1 MDKRKIKEEIKNT
14 LKSYALSKDLIA
26 KALDVDVKDIEEA
39 LDELLEAKEIKY
51 LENLE
56 LYKLAPKRKEKSF
69 NALDLDKIIVEI
81 KDHHIYKFSTLTKVL
96 GVNPKE
102 LKASLNSLI
111 EDNIIYYSPVYDI
124 YSILKVATLNV
135 KDRGYA
141 FAKVENEDIEYYISK
156 DDIGNAYDGDI
167 CLIYPTGYDDKLM
180 GAAVKDVISRSHTKV
195 VGKLIMKGKKYPK
208 YKVESI
214 MNSFPVTVDIK
225 PEDLNGAYIGAI
237 VSCDIEYTKGYSI
250 KGKITDIVG
259 SRDDPGIEISTIAL
273 EYGFKMPFSNETME
287 ELKMIPDYVKNEEI
301 VGRRD
306 FRDQS
311 IITID
316 GDDSKDFD
324 DAIYLEK
331 LDNGNFSLGV
341 HIADVSHYVGEGT
354 PLDKDALSRGTS
366 VYLADRVIPMIPHK
380 LSNGICSLNEGV
392 DRLVL
397 SCLMEI
403 DPKGK
408 LVNYEIVEGVIK
420 SRHRM
425 TYTKVNQMIEGNQ
438 EVIDEYSDIYPMIL
452 HMVELS
458 EILRGLRHKK
468 GGIEFESEEYKFELN
483 PDGSPKEIHKR
494 VQDTAEKLIE
504 DFMLEA
510 NQTVAYH
517 MSIMNL
523 PCEYRIHEKPDQEKL
538 HNTFNQIASMKVSV
552 KNIQND
558 IHPKE
563 IQQLLESVKNHPN
576 KMIINTMLL
585 RSMMK
590 AKYSSE
596 CLGHYGLAM
605 NYYCHFTSP
614 IRRYPDLMVH
624 RMIKKL
630 YLYPND
636 LVHDMKRY
644 SAILPDIA
652 FKNSK
657 SERNAVD
664 CERAVNDMLF
674 AWYMESH
681 VFEEYPAVITS
692 ITSFGMFAEIENG
705 IEGLVSYRDM
715 NGYFDYNERAMTA
728 SNGRITYHL
737 GDKINV
743 KVIYANREDRRVD
756 FRIEDSSNEYE

>member
-1 MDKRKIKEEIKNT
+1 MEKKKLKEEIKKT
-14 LKSYALSKDLIA
+14 LKSYALSKDLLA
-26 KALDVDVKDIEEA
+26 KSLNLNIEDIEDALDSLV
-39 LDELLEAKEIKY
+39 LSGEIKY

-56 LYKLAPKRKEKSF
+56 LYKLASKKKSKEYASIDE
-69 NALDLDKIIVEI
+69 DLLLSLI
-81 KDHHIYKFSTLTKVL
+81 KDEHIYHFNVL
-96 GVNPKE
+96 AKRLKANPKE
-102 LKASLNSLI
+102 LKACLNALVK
-111 EDNIIYYSPVYDI
+111 ENKIYYSAFYDI
-124 YSILKVATLNV
+124 YTILKVATLDV
-135 KDRGYA
+135 KDKGYA
-141 FAKVENEDIEYYISK
+141 FAKVDGEDIEYYIPK
-156 DDIGNAYDGDI
+156 EDIGTAYDGDI
-167 CLIYPTGYDDKLM
+167 CHIFPTGYDDKLK
-180 GAAVKDVISRSHTKV
+180 GASVYDVIERAHKIV
-195 VGKLIMKGKKYPK
+195 IGKLTLKGKKYPK
-208 YKVESI
+208 YKVIST
-214 MNSFPVTVDIK
+214 MNSFKVEVDIK
-225 PEDLNGAYIGAI
+225 EEDLNGAKPGEI

-250 KGKITDIVG
+250 KGKITEILG
-259 SRDDPGIEISTIAL
+259 HPDDPGIEIAEIAL
-273 EYGFKMPFSNETME
+273 EYGFKMPFSEETVE
-287 ELKMIPDYVKNEEI
+287 ELKEIPDAVKIEEI
-301 VGRRD
+301 YGRRD
-306 FRDQS
+306 FRNLNV
-311 IITID
+311 ITID

-331 LDNGNFSLGV
+331 NSNGNYNLQV
-341 HIADVSHYVGEGT
+341 HIADVSYYVKEAS

-408 LVNYEIVEGVIK
+408 LINYEIVEGVIK
-420 SRHRM
+420 SHHRM
-425 TYTKVNQMIEGNQ
+425 TYNKVNQMILGN
-438 EVIDEYSDIYPMIL
+438 EDVIKEYIDIYPMIL
-452 HMVELS
+452 DMLELS
-458 EILRGLRHKK
+458 HILRAIRHKK
-468 GGIEFESEEYKFELN
+468 GGIEFESEEYKFDLN

-494 VQDTAEKLIE
+494 CQDDAEKLIE

-510 NQTVAYH
+510 NQTIAYH

-538 HNTFNQIASMKVSV
+538 HNTFNQIASMKIPV

-563 IQQLLESVKNHPN
+563 IQSLLESVKDHPN
-576 KMIINTMLL
+576 HLIINTMLL

-630 YLYPND
+630 FLHPDNLD
-636 LVHDMKRY
+636 HDIRKY
-644 SAILPDIA
+644 QAIIPDIA
-652 FKNSK
+652 FRNSK

-664 CERAVNDMLF
+664 CERAVDDMLY

-681 VFEEYPAVITS
+681 LYEEYNATITS
-692 ITSFGMFAEIENG
+692 ITSFGMFAEIDFG
-705 IEGLVSYRDM
+705 IEGLIAFRDM
-715 NGYFDYNERAMTA
+715 EGYYEYNEHTMSA
-728 SNGRITYHL
+728 SNGINTYHL
-737 GDKINV
+737 GDKVRV
-743 KVIYANREDRRVD
+743 KVSFASKEERRIDFTLVD
-756 FRIEDSSNEYE
+756 LEG

>member
-1 MDKRKIKEEIKNT
+1 MDKRKIKEEIKKN
-14 LKSYALSKDLIA
+14 LKSYALSKDLLA
-26 KALDVDVKDIEEA
+26 KALNLSDDEIEDA
-39 LDELLEAKEIKY
+39 LNELLKDGQIKY
-51 LENLE
+51 LDNLE
-56 LYKLAPKRKEKSF
+56 LYKLSPKKKEKSF
-69 NALDLDKIIVEI
+69 GMVDKEQVIEKIR
-81 KDHHIYKFSTLTKVL
+81 DYHIYKFSTLSKVL
-96 GVNPKE
+96 NVNPKE
-102 LKASLNSLI
+102 LKAALKEL
-111 EDNIIYYSPVYDI
+111 EDEGIVYYSPFYDI
-124 YSILKVATLNV
+124 YSILKVATLDV
-135 KDRGYA
+135 KERGYA
-141 FAKVENEDIEYYISK
+141 FAKVEGEEEEYYISP
-156 DDIGNAYDGDI
+156 DDLGNAYDGDI
-167 CLIYPTGYDDKLM
+167 CHIFPTGYDDKLK
-180 GAAVKDVISRSHTKV
+180 GASVKDIIERSHTKV
-195 VGKLIMKGKKYPK
+195 IGRLQVKGKKYPK
-208 YKVESI
+208 YKVESV
-214 MNSFPVTVDIK
+214 MNSFPVTVDVSE
-225 PEDLNGAYIGAI
+225 EDLNGAYIGAI

-250 KGKITDIVG
+250 KGKITEVLG
-259 SRDDPGIEISTIAL
+259 SPDDPGIEISEIAL
-273 EYGFKMPFSNETME
+273 EYGFKMPFSPETDE
-287 ELKMIPDYVKNEEI
+287 ELKTIPDVVKNEEI
-301 VGRRD
+301 YGRRD
-306 FRDQS
+306 FRNLAT
-311 IITID
+311 ITID

-324 DAIYLEK
+324 DAVYLEK
-331 LDNGNFSLGV
+331 LDNGNYNLGV
-341 HIADVSHYVGEGT
+341 HIADVSHYVLEGN
-354 PLDKDALSRGTS
+354 PLDLDAYSRGTS

-408 LVNYEIVEGVIK
+408 LINYEIVEGVIN
-420 SRHRM
+420 SHHRM
-425 TYTKVNQMIEGNQ
+425 TYTNVNKMIEGNE
-438 EVIDEYSDIYPMIL
+438 EVIKEYSDIYPMIL
-452 HMVELS
+452 DMVELS
-458 EILRGLRHKK
+458 QILRGIRHKK

-483 PDGSPKEIHKR
+483 KDGSPKEIHKR

-538 HNTFNQIASMKVSV
+538 HNTFNQIASMKISV

-563 IQQLLESVKNHPN
+563 IQQLLENVKDHPN
-576 KMIINTMLL
+576 HLIINTMLL

-624 RMIKKL
+624 RLIKKL
-630 YLYPND
+630 FLHPSENLD
-636 LVHDMKRY
+636 RDIRRY
-644 SAILPDIA
+644 QAILPDIA

-664 CERAVNDMLF
+664 CERAVNDMLY

-681 VFEEYPAVITS
+681 IAEVFPATITS
-692 ITSFGMFAEIENG
+692 ITPFGMFAEINNG
-705 IEGLVSYRDM
+705 IEGLIAYRDM
-715 NGYFDYNERAMTA
+715 DGYFDYNEHTMSA

-737 GDKINV
+737 GDKVNV
-743 KVIYANREDRRVD
+743 KVIYANRLERKID
-756 FRIEDSSNEYE
+756 FRIEGEEDEL

>member
-1 MDKRKIKEEIKNT
+1 MEMKRIKEEIKKT

-26 KALDVDVKDIEEA
+26 KTLDMDIKDIEDA
-39 LDELLEAKEIKY
+39 LEELVEEKEIKY

-56 LYKLAPKRKEKSF
+56 LYKLISKKRNKEY
-69 NALDLDKIIVEI
+69 NTLDLDKIIIEI
-81 KDHHIYKFSTLTKVL
+81 KDHHIYKFQTLTKVL

-111 EDNIIYYSPVYDI
+111 EDNIIYYSPIYDI
-124 YSILKVATLNV
+124 YSILKVATLQV

-141 FAKVENEDIEYYISK
+141 FAKVESENIEYYISK
-156 DDIGNAYDGDI
+156 DDIGNAYDGDT

-180 GAAVKDVISRSHTKV
+180 GAAVKEVITRCHTKV

-214 MNSFPVTVDIK
+214 MNSFPVSVDIK
-225 PEDLNGAYIGAI
+225 AEDLNGAYIGAI

-250 KGKITDIVG
+250 KGKITSVLG
-259 SRDDPGIEISTIAL
+259 SKDDPGIEISTIAL
-273 EYGFKMPFSNETME
+273 EYGFKMPFSEETME
-287 ELKMIPDYVKNEEI
+287 ELKSIPDYVKNEEI
-301 VGRRD
+301 IGRRD
-306 FRDQS
+306 FRNLEV
-311 IITID
+311 ITID

-331 LDNGNFSLGV
+331 LDNGNFNLQV
-341 HIADVSHYVGEGT
+341 HIADVAHYVLEGH

-408 LVNYEIVEGVIK
+408 LINYEIVEGVIN
-420 SRHRM
+420 SHHRM
-425 TYTKVNQMIEGNQ
+425 TYTKVNQMIDGNQ

-452 HMVELS
+452 NMLELS

-483 PDGSPKEIHKR
+483 EDGSPKSITKR
-494 VQDTAEKLIE
+494 VQDKAEKLIE

-563 IQQLLESVKNHPN
+563 IQQLLESVKNNPN
-576 KMIINTMLL
+576 HLIINTMLL

-636 LVHDMKRY
+636 LIHDMKKY

-664 CERAVNDMLF
+664 CERAVNDMLY

-681 VFEEYPAVITS
+681 IHEVYPAVITS
-692 ITSFGMFAEIENG
+692 ITSFGMFAEIGNG
-705 IEGLVSYRDM
+705 IEGLVAYKDM
-715 NGYFDYNERAMTA
+715 DGYFDYNEGLMSA

-743 KVIYANREDRRVD
+743 KVIYANKEDRRID
-756 FRIEDSSNEYE
+756 FVIEDNE

>member
-1 MDKRKIKEEIKNT
+1 MEKRKIKEEIKKN
-14 LKSYALSKDLIA
+14 LKSYALSKDLLA
-26 KALDVDVKDIEEA
+26 SALNLSIEDIEIP
-39 LDELLEAKEIKY
+39 LMELVNDKEIKY

-56 LYKLAPKRKEKSF
+56 LYKLAPKKKDKAFTKVDKELILEQIRD
-69 NALDLDKIIVEI
+69 N
-81 KDHHIYKFSTLTKVL
+81 HIYRFSTLSKVL
-96 GVNPKE
+96 NVNPKE
-102 LKASLNSLI
+102 LKAALKEL
-111 EDNIIYYSPVYDI
+111 EDEGIVYYSPFYDI
-124 YSILKVATLNV
+124 YSILKVATLDV
-135 KDRGYA
+135 KERGYA
-141 FAKVENEDIEYYISK
+141 FAKVEGEEEEYYISP
-156 DDIGNAYDGDI
+156 DDLGSAYDGDI
-167 CLIYPTGYDDKLM
+167 CHIFPTGYDDKLK
-180 GAAVKDVISRSHTKV
+180 GASVKDVIERSHTKV
-195 VGKLIMKGKKYPK
+195 IGKLLIKGKKYPK
-208 YKVESI
+208 YKVESV
-214 MNSFPVTVDIK
+214 MNSFPVTVDVS

-250 KGKITDIVG
+250 RGKITQVLG
-259 SRDDPGIEISTIAL
+259 SPDDPGIEISEIAL
-273 EYGFKMPFSNETME
+273 EYGFKMPFSSETDE
-287 ELKMIPDYVKNEEI
+287 ELKSIPDMVKTEEI
-301 VGRRD
+301 YGRRD
-306 FRDQS
+306 FRNLAT
-311 IITID
+311 ITID

-324 DAIYLEK
+324 DAVYLEK
-331 LDNGNFSLGV
+331 LDNGNFYLQV
-341 HIADVSHYVGEGT
+341 HIADVSHYVKEGA
-354 PLDKDALSRGTS
+354 PLDLDAYSRGTS

-408 LVNYEIVEGVIK
+408 LMNYEIVEGVIN
-420 SRHRM
+420 SHHRM
-425 TYTKVNQMIEGNQ
+425 TYSKVNQMIEGNE
-438 EVIDEYSDIYPMIL
+438 EVIKEYSDIYPMIL
-452 HMVELS
+452 SMVELS
-458 EILRGLRHKK
+458 EILRGIRYKK

-494 VQDTAEKLIE
+494 VQDKAEKLIE

-538 HNTFNQIASMKVSV
+538 HNTFNQIASMKISV

-563 IQQLLESVKNHPN
+563 IQQLLLNVKDHPN
-576 KMIINTMLL
+576 HLIINTMLL

-630 YLYPND
+630 YLHPSD
-636 LVHDMKRY
+636 TLDKDIRRY

-664 CERAVNDMLF
+664 CERAVNDMLY

-681 VFEEYPAVITS
+681 INEVFNATITS
-692 ITSFGMFAEIENG
+692 ITPFGMFAEVDNG
-705 IEGLVSYRDM
+705 IEGLIAYRDM
-715 NGYFDYNERAMTA
+715 NGFFDYNEHLMTA
-728 SNGRITYHL
+728 SNGSITYHL
-737 GDKINV
+737 GDKVNV
-743 KVIYANREDRRVD
+743 RVIYANRLERKID
-756 FRIEDSSNEYE
+756 FRIEGEEDEL